1 MACAKIALF
10 LIKIFH
16 GMTDAVNR
24 TGWGSMKD
32 IINIL
37 LVDDDAAE
45 EIIMRSLMK
54 RVSTYNIVLHYCD
67 GIEAAREFIM
77 KNKNIHL
84 ILMDNMLYHGSDFRD
99 NVPLMRQ
106 NGFIGPIGVI
116 SSSVDDPY
124 FQTIEEFGADFRID
138 KAEFDPTAIEF
149 IIREY
154 LTTA

>member
-1 MACAKIALF
+1 MAEAANS
-10 LIKIFH
+10 
-16 GMTDAVNR
+16 AE
-24 TGWGSMKD
+24 WGRMKD
-32 IINIL
+32 TINIL
-37 LVDDDAAE
+37 LVDDDGAE
-45 EIIMRSLMK
+45 EIIMRSLMR
-54 RVSTYNIVLHYCD
+54 RVSNYNIVLHYCD
-67 GIEAAREFIM
+67 SIEAAQQFVSKY
-77 KNKNIHL
+77 KNTAL
-84 ILMDNMLYHGSDFRD
+84 VLMDNMLYEGGDFRD

-124 FQTIEEFGADFRID
+124 FQSIEEYGADFRID